1 MYAIPSEVDYDDE
14 ECVNKIFQARE
25 AYDALTEEQQALVT
39 NYSTLTTAETTYKNL
54 DDNAKAKAVDA
65 LISAIGKVEYTT
77 ICKTKIDAA
86 REAYDA
92 LTADQKALVTNY
104 STLTDAE
111 KRYDELELAA
121 TRHSLDD
128 KEKDVSNKEIQKN

>member
-14 ECVNKIFQARE
+14 ECVNKIFEARD
-25 AYDALTEEQQALVT
+25 AYDALTTSQKELVT
-39 NYSTLTTAETTYKNL
+39 NYK
-54 DDNAKAKAVDA
+54 
-65 LISAIGKVEYTT
+65 
-77 ICKTKIDAA
+77 
-86 REAYDA
+86 
-92 LTADQKALVTNY
+92 
-104 STLTDAE
+104 TLTDAE

>member
-14 ECVNKIFQARE
+14 ECVNKIFEARE

-39 NYSTLTTAETTYKNL
+39 NYSTLTAAETTYKNL
-54 DDNAKAKAVDA
+54 DDKAKANAVDA
-65 LISAIGKVEYTT
+65 LIFAIGEVEYTT
-77 ICKTKIDAA
+77 TCKTMIDAA
-86 REAYDA
+86 RTAYDA
-92 LTADQKALVTNY
+92 LTTSQKELVTNY
-104 STLTDAE
+104 KTLTDAE